1 MADNPPTTNPTPP
14 ASAPPVAAAAA
25 ATPAVAAKPH
35 EKHRPAEMHFG
46 SYPLF
51 VMFWPLVLGGEICAW
66 LIHWRPLWSENVTWV
81 YITILLTCCVTT
93 GFDVR
98 RNLAIGWIL
107 FVALCWVAGLY
118 LRDAQHIP
126 VLSDIKQFLANFDA
140 TVSPGFLHAVSLL
153 FLIGLIGVLINVFLN
168 HRWRV
173 THNEL
178 HLFRHGEGEDAITR
192 GAKRIS
198 VEFPDVFELL
208 ILGAGHVVVR
218 DSKGKEE
225 IRRIPRVPMLL
236 FREKELDAIAEVWA
250 VTTQS
255 ESGASED
262 EET

>member
-1 MADNPPTTNPTPP
+1 
-14 ASAPPVAAAAA
+14 
-25 ATPAVAAKPH
+25 
-35 EKHRPAEMHFG
+35 
-46 SYPLF
+46 
-51 VMFWPLVLGGEICAW
+51 
-66 LIHWRPLWSENVTWV
+66 
-81 YITILLTCCVTT
+81 
-93 GFDVR
+93 VR

-107 FVALCWVAGLY
+107 FVSLCWVAGLY

-153 FLIGLIGVLINVFLN
+153 FLVGLIGVLINVFLN

-255 ESGASED
+255 DSSTSED

>member
-1 MADNPPTTNPTPP
+1 MAEPSTTHPATTTPP
-14 ASAPPVAAAAA
+14 PAGAPV
-25 ATPAVAAKPH
+25 PAPGAHAKAH
-35 EKHRPAEMHFG
+35 ERRRPPEMRFG

-51 VMFWPLVLGGEICAW
+51 VMFWPLVVGGEICAW
-66 LIHWRPLWSENVTWV
+66 LIHWKPAWSENVTWV

-98 RNLAIGWIL
+98 RNLAIGWLL
-107 FVALCWVAGLY
+107 FVALCWVGGIW

-126 VLSDIKQFLANFDA
+126 VLSDIKLFLANFNA

-153 FLIGLIGVLINVFLN
+153 MLVGLIGVVVNVFLN
-168 HRWRV
+168 HRWRM

-208 ILGAGHVVVR
+208 LLGAGHVVVR
-218 DSKGKEE
+218 DSKGREE
-225 IRRIPRVPMLL
+225 IRRIPRVPLL
-236 FREKELDAIAEVWA
+236 IFREKELDQIAEVWA
-250 VTTQS
+250 VTSTPEVGS
-255 ESGASED
+255 T
-262 EET
+262 EEEEG